1 MRERRSA
8 PPIPSGKPGWF
19 LDFGIEA
26 ARLCPESMTATERRK
41 RPRYIDAVNPAG
53 PAPTMTQSYSA
64 EFTGISDLAKH
75 LGKTAI
81 SWGCTVDDAVLEI

>member
-1 MRERRSA
+1 
-8 PPIPSGKPGWF
+8 
-19 LDFGIEA
+19 
-26 ARLCPESMTATERRK
+26 
-41 RPRYIDAVNPAG
+41 
-53 PAPTMTQSYSA
+53 MTQSYSA